1 MPKVSVIVPIYN
13 VEKYLEKCINSLLS
27 QTLED
32 IQIILVNDG
41 SKDNSG
47 NIAREYEKNNKNR
60 IIYVEKENGGLSDA
74 RNHGLKYATG
84 DFIAFLDSD
93 DYIEKNAYEE
103 MYNKA
108 IEENADYVE
117 CDFIWEFPNKIR
129 VDKQYPYKNKK
140 EMLSFVRVVAWN
152 KLIKRQLITD
162 NNLEFPKGLRY
173 EDVEFTYKLI
183 PFVNKFAYVDKPFI
197 HYVQREGSIAN
208 VQNERTAEI
217 FTVLDNVIEF
227 YKKNNIYE
235 EYRDEL
241 EYNYARYLLC
251 SSLKRMCKIKDKTI
265 REKLLT
271 ESWERL
277 NLNFPNWKENVILKT
292 VNIGKN
298 KYMRTVNKSTYKIYS
313 KILEIIEIWF
323 STLV

>member
-47 NIAREYEKNNKNR
+47 NIAKEYEKNNKNR

-74 RNHGLKYATG
+74 RNYGLKYATS

-173 EDVEFTYKLI
+173 EDIEFTYKLI

-227 YKKNNIYE
+227 YKENNIYD

-251 SSLKRMCKIKDKTI
+251 SSLKRMCKIKDKI
-265 REKLLT
+265 VREKLLT

-277 NLNFPNWKENVILKT
+277 NLNFPNWKENIILKT

-313 KILEIIEIWF
+313 KILEII
-323 STLV
+323 

>member
-129 VDKQYPYKNKK
+129 VDKQHPYKNKK

-183 PFVNKFAYVDKPFI
+183 PFINKFAYVDKPFI

-235 EYRDEL
+235 KYRDEL

-277 NLNFPNWKENVILKT
+277 KLNFPNWKENVILKT

-313 KILEIIEIWF
+313 KILEII
-323 STLV
+323 

>member
-74 RNHGLKYATG
+74 RNYGLKYATG

-140 EMLSFVRVVAWN
+140 EMISFVRVVAWN

-183 PFVNKFAYVDKPFI
+183 PFINKFAYVDKPFI
-197 HYVQREGSIAN
+197 HYVQREGSIVN

-235 EYRDEL
+235 KYRDEL

-277 NLNFPNWKENVILKT
+277 NSNFPNWKENVILKT

-313 KILEIIEIWF
+313 KILEII
-323 STLV
+323 

>member
-47 NIAREYEKNNKNR
+47 NIAKEYEQNNKDR

-74 RNHGLKYATG
+74 RNYGLKYATG

-140 EMLSFVRVVAWN
+140 EMISFVRVVAWN

-183 PFVNKFAYVDKPFI
+183 PFINKFTYVDKPFI
-197 HYVQREGSIAN
+197 HYVQREGSIVN

-298 KYMRTVNKSTYKIYS
+298 KYMRTINKTTYKIFTS
-313 KILEIIEIWF
+313 IFVLI
-323 STLV
+323 

>member
-47 NIAREYEKNNKNR
+47 NIAKEYEKNNKNR
-60 IIYVEKENGGLSDA
+60 VIYVEKENGGLSDA
-74 RNHGLKYATG
+74 RNYGLKYATG

-183 PFVNKFAYVDKPFI
+183 PFINKFAYVDKPFI

-251 SSLKRMCKIKDKTI
+251 SSLKRMCKIKDKI
-265 REKLLT
+265 VREKLLT
-271 ESWERL
+271 ESWKRL
-277 NLNFPNWKENVILKT
+277 NSNFPNWKKNVILKT
-292 VNIGKN
+292 VNTGKN

-313 KILEIIEIWF
+313 KILEII
-323 STLV
+323 

>member
-74 RNHGLKYATG
+74 RNYGLKYATG

-93 DYIEKNAYEE
+93 DYIEKNAYEK

-152 KLIKRQLITD
+152 KLIKSQLITD

-313 KILEIIEIWF
+313 KILEII
-323 STLV
+323 

>member
-74 RNHGLKYATG
+74 RNYGLKYATS

-152 KLIKRQLITD
+152 KLIKRQLIID

-173 EDVEFTYKLI
+173 EDIEFTYKLI

-277 NLNFPNWKENVILKT
+277 NSNFPNWKENVILKT

-313 KILEIIEIWF
+313 KILEII
-323 STLV
+323 

>member
-47 NIAREYEKNNKNR
+47 NIAKEYEKNNKDR
-60 IIYVEKENGGLSDA
+60 VIYVEKENRGLSDA
-74 RNHGLKYATG
+74 RNYGLKYATG

-117 CDFIWEFPNKIR
+117 CDFIWEFHNKIR

-152 KLIKRQLITD
+152 KLIKRQLIID

-183 PFVNKFAYVDKPFI
+183 PFINKFAYVDKPFI

-235 EYRDEL
+235 KYRDEL

-277 NLNFPNWKENVILKT
+277 KLNFPNWKENIILKT

-313 KILEIIEIWF
+313 KILEII
-323 STLV
+323 

>member
-47 NIAREYEKNNKNR
+47 NIAKEYEKNNKDR
-60 IIYVEKENGGLSDA
+60 VIYVEKENGGLSDA
-74 RNHGLKYATG
+74 RNYGLKYATG

-173 EDVEFTYKLI
+173 EDIEFTYKLI
-183 PFVNKFAYVDKPFI
+183 PFINKFAYVDKPFI
-197 HYVQREGSIAN
+197 HYVQRKGSIAN

-235 EYRDEL
+235 KYRDEL

-313 KILEIIEIWF
+313 KILEII
-323 STLV
+323 

>member
-47 NIAREYEKNNKNR
+47 NIAKECEKNNKNR

-74 RNHGLKYATG
+74 RNYGLKYATG

-235 EYRDEL
+235 EYRNEL

-277 NLNFPNWKENVILKT
+277 NSNFPNWKENVILKT

-298 KYMRTVNKSTYKIYS
+298 KYMRTINKSTYEIYS
-313 KILEIIEIWF
+313 KILEII
-323 STLV
+323 

>member
-47 NIAREYEKNNKNR
+47 NIAKEYEKNNKDR
-60 IIYVEKENGGLSDA
+60 VIYVEKENGGLSDA
-74 RNHGLKYATG
+74 RNYGLKYATG

-183 PFVNKFAYVDKPFI
+183 PFVNRFAYVDKPFI
-197 HYVQREGSIAN
+197 HYVQREDSIAN

-235 EYRDEL
+235 EYRNEL

-251 SSLKRMCKIKDKTI
+251 SSLKRMCKIKDKSI

-313 KILEIIEIWF
+313 KILEII
-323 STLV
+323 

>member
-60 IIYVEKENGGLSDA
+60 ITYVEKENGGLSDA
-74 RNHGLKYATG
+74 RNYGLKYATG

-173 EDVEFTYKLI
+173 EDIEFTYKLI

-235 EYRDEL
+235 KYRDEL

-277 NLNFPNWKENVILKT
+277 NLNFPSWKENVILKT

-313 KILEIIEIWF
+313 KILEII
-323 STLV
+323 

>member
-47 NIAREYEKNNKNR
+47 NIAKEYEKNNKDR
-60 IIYVEKENGGLSDA
+60 VIYVEKENGGLSDA
-74 RNHGLKYATG
+74 RNYGLKYATG

-93 DYIEKNAYEE
+93 DYIEKNAYEK

-117 CDFIWEFPNKIR
+117 CDFLWEFPNKIR

-183 PFVNKFAYVDKPFI
+183 PFINKFAYVDKPFI

-235 EYRDEL
+235 KYRDEL

-265 REKLLT
+265 RIN
-271 ESWERL
+271 R
-277 NLNFPNWKENVILKT
+277 
-292 VNIGKN
+292 
-298 KYMRTVNKSTYKIYS
+298 
-313 KILEIIEIWF
+313 
-323 STLV
+323 

>member
-47 NIAREYEKNNKNR
+47 NIAKEYEKNNKDR
-60 IIYVEKENGGLSDA
+60 VIYVEKENGGLSDA
-74 RNHGLKYATG
+74 RNYGLKYATG

-183 PFVNKFAYVDKPFI
+183 PFVNKFAYVNKPFI

-227 YKKNNIYE
+227 YKENNIYD

-251 SSLKRMCKIKDKTI
+251 SSLKRMCKIKDKSI

-277 NLNFPNWKENVILKT
+277 NSNFPNWKENVILKT

-313 KILEIIEIWF
+313 KILEII
-323 STLV
+323 

>member
-47 NIAREYEKNNKNR
+47 NIAKECEKNNKNR

-74 RNHGLKYATG
+74 RNYGLKYATG

-183 PFVNKFAYVDKPFI
+183 PFINKFAYVDKPFI

-235 EYRDEL
+235 KYRDEL

-271 ESWERL
+271 ESWKRL
-277 NLNFPNWKENVILKT
+277 NSNFSNWKENVILKT

-313 KILEIIEIWF
+313 KILEII
-323 STLV
+323 

>member
-1 MPKVSVIVPIYN
+1 MPKISVIVPIYN

-47 NIAREYEKNNKNR
+47 NIAKEYEKNNKNGV
-60 IIYVEKENGGLSDA
+60 IYVEKENGGLSDA
-74 RNHGLKYATG
+74 RNYGLKYATG

-93 DYIEKNAYEE
+93 DYIEKNAYEK

-117 CDFIWEFPNKIR
+117 CDFLWEFPNKIR

-183 PFVNKFAYVDKPFI
+183 PFINKFAYVDKPFI

-235 EYRDEL
+235 KYRDEL

-313 KILEIIEIWF
+313 KILEII
-323 STLV
+323 

>member
-47 NIAREYEKNNKNR
+47 NIAKECEKNNKNR

-74 RNHGLKYATG
+74 RNYGLKYATG

-183 PFVNKFAYVDKPFI
+183 PFINKFAYVYKPFI

-235 EYRDEL
+235 KYRDEL

-271 ESWERL
+271 ESWKRL
-277 NLNFPNWKENVILKT
+277 NSNFPNWKENVILKT

-313 KILEIIEIWF
+313 KILEII
-323 STLV
+323 

>member
-47 NIAREYEKNNKNR
+47 NIAKEYEKNNKNR

-74 RNHGLKYATG
+74 RNYGLKYATG

-103 MYNKA
+103 MFNKA

-183 PFVNKFAYVDKPFI
+183 PFINKFTYVDKPFI

-313 KILEIIEIWF
+313 KILEII
-323 STLV
+323 

>member
-47 NIAREYEKNNKNR
+47 TIAKKYAERNKDKV
-60 IIYVEKENGGLSDA
+60 IYVEKENGGLSDA
-74 RNHGLKYATG
+74 RNYGLKYATG
-84 DFIAFLDSD
+84 DFVAFLDSD

-117 CDFIWEFPNKIR
+117 CDFIWEYPNKAKI
-129 VDKQYPYKNKK
+129 DKQYKYQNKK
-140 EMLSFVRVVAWN
+140 EMLNFVRVVAWN
-152 KLIKRQLITD
+152 KLIKRSLIIEH
-162 NNLEFPKGLRY
+162 NLEFPKGLRY

-183 PFVNKFAYVDKPFI
+183 PYINKFAYVDKPFI
-197 HYVQREGSIAN
+197 HYIQREGSIAN

-217 FTVLDNVIEF
+217 FTVLDEVIEF

-235 EYRDEL
+235 EYKEEL

-251 SSLKRMCKIKDKTI
+251 SSLKRMCKIKDKKT
-265 REKLLT
+265 RKELLQKTWKKL
-271 ESWERL
+271 
-277 NLNFPNWKENVILKT
+277 NCNFPNWKKNRILST
-292 VNIGKN
+292 VNIDKN
-298 KYMRTVNKSTYKIYS
+298 KYMKTINKFTYKIYT
-313 KILEIIEIWF
+313 KIFEII
-323 STLV
+323 

>member
-47 NIAREYEKNNKNR
+47 NIAKEYEKNNKDR
-60 IIYVEKENGGLSDA
+60 VTYVEKENGGLSDA
-74 RNHGLKYATG
+74 RNYGLKYATG
-84 DFIAFLDSD
+84 NFIAFLDSD

-108 IEENADYVE
+108 IEEDADYVE
-117 CDFIWEFPNKIR
+117 CDFIWEFPNKTR

-183 PFVNKFAYVDKPFI
+183 PFINKFAYVDKPFI
-197 HYVQREGSIAN
+197 HYVQREGSIAK

-235 EYRDEL
+235 EYRNEL

-313 KILEIIEIWF
+313 KILEII
-323 STLV
+323 

>member
-47 NIAREYEKNNKNR
+47 NIAKEYEKNNKDR
-60 IIYVEKENGGLSDA
+60 VIYVEKENGGLSDA
-74 RNHGLKYATG
+74 RNYGLKYATG

-162 NNLEFPKGLRY
+162 NNFEFPKGLRY

-183 PFVNKFAYVDKPFI
+183 PFINKFAYVDKPFI

-313 KILEIIEIWF
+313 KILEII
-323 STLV
+323 

>member
-47 NIAREYEKNNKNR
+47 NISKEYEKNNKDR
-60 IIYVEKENGGLSDA
+60 VIYVEKENGGLSDA
-74 RNHGLKYATG
+74 RNYGLKYATG

-129 VDKQYPYKNKK
+129 MDKQYPYKNKK

-183 PFVNKFAYVDKPFI
+183 PFINKFAYVDKPFI

-235 EYRDEL
+235 KYRDEL

-271 ESWERL
+271 ESWKRL
-277 NLNFPNWKENVILKT
+277 NSNFPNWKENVILKT

-313 KILEIIEIWF
+313 KILEII
-323 STLV
+323 

>member
-47 NIAREYEKNNKNR
+47 NIAKEYEKNNKDR

-74 RNHGLKYATG
+74 RNYGLKYATG

-183 PFVNKFAYVDKPFI
+183 PFVNKFAYVNKPFI

-235 EYRDEL
+235 KYRDEL

-251 SSLKRMCKIKDKTI
+251 SSLKRMCKIKDKSI

-277 NLNFPNWKENVILKT
+277 NSNFPNWKENVILKT

-313 KILEIIEIWF
+313 KILEII
-323 STLV
+323 

>member
-47 NIAREYEKNNKNR
+47 NIAKEYEKNNKDR
-60 IIYVEKENGGLSDA
+60 VIYVEKENGGLSDA
-74 RNHGLKYATG
+74 RNYGLKYANG

-183 PFVNKFAYVDKPFI
+183 PFINKFAYVDKPFI

-235 EYRDEL
+235 EYRNEL

-277 NLNFPNWKENVILKT
+277 NSNFPNWKENVILKT

-298 KYMRTVNKSTYKIYS
+298 KYMRTINKTTYKIYS
-313 KILEIIEIWF
+313 KILEII
-323 STLV
+323 